1 MSDIEMDGHRIREF
15 LADDVVKA
23 ALKVLKER
31 SYADFLSAK
40 TADDRLNAQA
50 EALVLDRF
58 VVALQSVAD
67 AGERAS
73 IERER
78 REHAPATR
86 PTEW

>member
-1 MSDIEMDGHRIREF
+1 MSDIEIDGHRIREF

-23 ALKVLKER
+23 ALQVLKER
-31 SYADFLSAK
+31 SYKDFLSAT
-40 TADDRLNAQA
+40 TAEERLNAQA
-50 EALVLDRF
+50 KALVLDDF
-58 VVALQSVAD
+58 VVALKSVAD

-86 PTEW
+86 PTE

>member
-1 MSDIEMDGHRIREF
+1 MSDIELDGHRIREF
-15 LADDVVKA
+15 LKDDVVKA
-23 ALKVLKER
+23 ALQVLKER
-31 SYADFLSAK
+31 SYTDFLTAK
-40 TADDRLNAQA
+40 THDERLNAQA

-86 PTEW
+86 PTE

>member
-1 MSDIEMDGHRIREF
+1 MSDIEIDGHRIREF

-31 SYADFLSAK
+31 SYADFLKAE
-40 TADDRLNAQA
+40 THDQRLLAQA

-86 PTEW
+86 PTE

>member
-1 MSDIEMDGHRIREF
+1 MSDIEIDGHRIREF

-23 ALKVLKER
+23 ALQVLKER
-31 SYADFLSAK
+31 SYKDFLAAQ
-40 TADDRLNAQA
+40 THDERLQAQA

-86 PTEW
+86 PTE